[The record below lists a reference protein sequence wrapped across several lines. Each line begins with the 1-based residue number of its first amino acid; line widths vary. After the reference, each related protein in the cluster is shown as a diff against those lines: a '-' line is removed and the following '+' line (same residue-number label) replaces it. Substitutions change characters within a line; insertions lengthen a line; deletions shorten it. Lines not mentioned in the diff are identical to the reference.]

1 MYQHHHQV
9 LMVMDTES
17 VLLGGLGFNHDGLVK
32 PGGGDCGDVGGTRP
46 GR

>member
-1 MYQHHHQV
+1 MSSPGVDDNGHEDV
-9 LMVMDTES
+9 LES
-17 VLLGGLGFNHDGLVK
+17 SLGVNHDGVVK